1 MKFDGLTRTNE
12 LLKKLNNRRRCYHSK
27 LNNIHFVYKN
37 IFQYYQTR
45 QWETNPKS
53 NSWFVFSFSLLFVI
67 SRYCLHF
74 VWQVFVRMKPFSL
87 IDIPV
92 SVQIKKRCVLC
103 VCFWFWLSDVSAF
116 MSFDFWWHRI
126 MCCVLC
132 EIDGDCCMDIKL
144 LLWLFKWRT
153 CEQIVPGNQMCEF
166 EQQILVSIKIPSW
179 HVPHSHP
186 TFHHHRLSLW
196 TFTMSYKT
204 KFLFQSKPAFTLFH
218 FFWEQLNK
226 SAWTQINEPILL

>member
-1 MKFDGLTRTNE
+1 MNTSQSILFDSFICTHALWSNKKKREKTHTHKHTRMKFDGLTRTNE

-45 QWETNPKS
+45 QWEKNPKS
-53 NSWFVFSFSLLFVI
+53 NSWFVFFSSLLFVI

-92 SVQIKKRCVLC
+92 SVQIKKRCVVR

-153 CEQIVPGNQMCEF
+153 CEQIV
-166 EQQILVSIKIPSW
+166 LA
-179 HVPHSHP
+179 
-186 TFHHHRLSLW
+186 
-196 TFTMSYKT
+196 T
-204 KFLFQSKPAFTLFH
+204 KCVNLNNK
-218 FFWEQLNK
+218 FWFR
-226 SAWTQINEPILL
+226 